1 MVTCKTEAGWLE
13 TFRNSNNP
21 DHMFGLAMYSKLIS
35 QTFIYHNM
43 MKPCSMDT
51 QKEQLELGTAD
62 AFRPQ

>member
-1 MVTCKTEAGWLE
+1 
-13 TFRNSNNP
+13 
-21 DHMFGLAMYSKLIS
+21 MFGLAMYSKLIR

-51 QKEQLELGTAD
+51 QKEQLEPGTAD